1 MLLKNFSLEFRAFYV
16 LLFFIILCIKL
27 LFVQKFPAVTGDLET
42 NVLVAKNILS
52 GCGVSISDLNYEKCV
67 PHFGGNQGPIY
78 PFIIA
83 SIFRIFGENTD
94 YVRYFQVIF
103 LTLSAVFF
111 FTKLEKIFIIDK
123 KFKLFILLI
132 LLSPISFAWVRFITA
147 DAISISLLFL
157 YFSFFINSLKI
168 KKIQVL
174 PISILLAVGSYVRF
188 DFIIIGVTLLIFFKI
203 YEKKKIFFV
212 DGLKILII
220 GVIIWLPWTIRNITK
235 DVSIFPT
242 HQQQQATHNTR

>member
-1 MLLKNFSLEFRAFYV
+1 
-16 LLFFIILCIKL
+16 
-27 LFVQKFPAVTGDLET
+27 
-42 NVLVAKNILS
+42 
-52 GCGVSISDLNYEKCV
+52 
-67 PHFGGNQGPIY
+67 
-78 PFIIA
+78 
-83 SIFRIFGENTD
+83 
-94 YVRYFQVIF
+94 F

-242 HQQQQATHNTR
+242 HQQQQATHNSYEYYPKHFYRWINTWMTHEYQRVGIIYHLSNKNFSKINFNHNDAF